1 VAAIEFSPNSAI
13 AMKKGPS
20 GARPCGIPPE
30 PKCIDS
36 GSSACSQM
44 RKIGSQ

>member
-1 VAAIEFSPNSAI
+1 VAAIGFSPNSAI
-13 AMKKGPS
+13 ATKKGPS
-20 GARPCGIPPE
+20 GASPCRIPPE
-30 PKCIDS
+30 PKCIDG